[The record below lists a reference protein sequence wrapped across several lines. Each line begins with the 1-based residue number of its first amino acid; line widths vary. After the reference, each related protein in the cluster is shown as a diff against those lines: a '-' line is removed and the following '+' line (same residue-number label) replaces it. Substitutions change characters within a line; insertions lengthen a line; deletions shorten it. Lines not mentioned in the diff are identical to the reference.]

1 MPRMETPAP
10 KTTLLHRGKR
20 YEVRSGTTLR
30 DAIRKIGL
38 SPEAVLA
45 VREGQLVTDDRILRA
60 GEEIR
65 LISVI
70 SGGG

>member
-1 MPRMETPAP
+1 MPRMETQDP

-20 YEVRSGTTLR
+20 FEVRSKTTLR

-38 SPEAVLA
+38 SPEGVLA
-45 VREGQLVTDDRILRA
+45 VRNGELVTDDRILLA
-60 GEEIR
+60 GEEIT

-70 SGGG
+70 SGG